1 MKQKTAFLAV
11 KFEKQA
17 QQIYRHIFQENYGLI
32 FKAAMA
38 VNWFFMLNHT
48 RRSCDSL
55 NDKITK
61 KLTEFAN
68 RIRHLSALIYPTI
81 NAEFCDDLCGD
92 QFVDALH
99 TSNFV

>member
-1 MKQKTAFLAV
+1 
-11 KFEKQA
+11 
-17 QQIYRHIFQENYGLI
+17 
-32 FKAAMA
+32 MA

-55 NDKITK
+55 NDKRTK

-81 NAEFCDDLCGD
+81 NVEFCDDLCGD

-99 TSNFV
+99 TSNGRLALSQSIMVV